1 MVAPNRPSFFYQLIQ
16 NAAKAL
22 FETCYQIEVYGLEN
36 IPRQGGFLIAS
47 NHISNLDP
55 PFIGISL
62 RRPLYYL
69 GRQSLLHKSFINWF
83 YQAIGMVPVDRES
96 GSDVKALKKIF
107 HFLQQ
112 NYGFV
117 IFPEGT
123 RSSDGELKKPEPGI
137 GLIAYRSEVPV
148 LPARVFGTFDA
159 YNRESKHFNLRPELS
174 IVFGEPMHFRMDQ
187 LESRPGREDYIKASE
202 KIMHAISDLS
212 LPAPVLY

>member
-1 MVAPNRPSFFYQLIQ
+1 MPQAFIKNYSTNGCSQSPQFFYQLIQ

-96 GSDVKALKKIF
+96 GSDVKALKKF
-107 HFLQQ
+107 FTFYNKTMALSS
-112 NYGFV
+112 
-117 IFPEGT
+117 FP
-123 RSSDGELKKPEPGI
+123 
-137 GLIAYRSEVPV
+137 
-148 LPARVFGTFDA
+148 
-159 YNRESKHFNLRPELS
+159 
-174 IVFGEPMHFRMDQ
+174 
-187 LESRPGREDYIKASE
+187 KA
-202 KIMHAISDLS
+202 HGVAT
-212 LPAPVLY
+212 VN